1 MIRHIAITAFVILGL
16 MACKGKHQS
25 EELNDYL
32 KEFDTLSLPAAK
44 ARLTEESEQL
54 ETYLNFFKKGI
65 GNSEEKGRSYK
76 PEEESYEEAFT
87 IPKPEDMLPQ
97 FDDLLPHLELIQ
109 DITYPSSQVSV
120 SPPHGYQTKLV
131 NDDKTNI
138 LTYEALATY
147 YHNGTVDK
155 TAREVTQETSWNT
168 TQVIDSV
175 LLKATYS
182 YVTKMSTHQLDKGN
196 TSIKVNGGE
205 ITLKNINKNTIQLVI
220 SREANKKFLVVQAL
234 NKEGKVLDEK
244 GYRSGNMPPGEME
257 REVQKFNDKLKTIVK
272 NLQKDKYK
280 TTAELTAD
288 MRNQLSGL
296 LYFEESEFR
305 YLEHYYAGNV
315 ATVVIYTADE
325 RQEKHTEIMVKNESP
340 NLARL
345 VFAKDS
351 KTNKYGFLDSTGN
364 FASAPI
370 YDDLNQINAY
380 YFEGVNDKEETQY
393 LKLNEATATLE
404 PFNGY
409 THISTL
415 NKDLVIVEN
424 EEVLK
429 GVLDRNGKIVV
440 PVIYEDITFD
450 PAAQC
455 LVVKNTNNLMGI
467 LNLEGKEILPVKYIH
482 IEAYKN
488 GRALVTAN
496 REAYYGFIDTRG
508 KLVIDLRG
516 YNRVQSFT
524 EGLAEVEKSGLH
536 GFMDV
541 NGKMV
546 IPLQYQ
552 TAYPFEEGITAVQNE
567 AGEYALINTKNEVI
581 MPFKAISSVSIGTG
595 EGNRSY
601 TFDGQEYNAKGQP
614 VKKKD

>member
-1 MIRHIAITAFVILGL
+1 MIRYLAITSFVILGL

-25 EELNDYL
+25 EELNEYL

-65 GNSEEKGRSYK
+65 GNSDEKGRSYK
-76 PEEESYEEAFT
+76 PEEEQFTAALT

-97 FDDLLPHLELIQ
+97 FDDLLPHLQLNQ
-109 DITYPSSQVSV
+109 DITYPYSQVTV
-120 SPPHGYQTKLV
+120 SAQHAYKTQLV
-131 NDDKTNI
+131 NDDKTNL
-138 LTYEALATY
+138 LTYTALATY
-147 YHNGTVDK
+147 YHNGAVDK
-155 TAREVTQETSWNT
+155 TEREITSETSWNT
-168 TQVIDSV
+168 TKVIDSV
-175 LLKATYS
+175 LLKVTYN
-182 YVTKMSTHQLDKGN
+182 YITKMSTHKLDKGN
-196 TSIKVNGGE
+196 SAVKVNGGE
-205 ITLKNINKNTIQLVI
+205 ITLKDINKNTIQLII
-220 SREANKKFLVVQAL
+220 SREANKKFISVQAL
-234 NKEGKVLDEK
+234 NKEGKILDEK

-257 REVQKFNDKLKTIVK
+257 REVQKFSDKLKTIVK

-305 YLEHYYAGNV
+305 YIENYYSGNV
-315 ATVVIYTADE
+315 ASVVIYIADE
-325 RQEKHTEIMVKNESP
+325 RQEKHAEVMVKNEFP
-340 NLARL
+340 NHARL

-351 KTNKYGFLDSTGN
+351 KTDKYGFLDSTGN
-364 FASAPI
+364 FAIAPT
-370 YDDLNQINAY
+370 YDDLKQVNAY
-380 YFEGVNDKEETQY
+380 YFEGINDKEETQY

-409 THISTL
+409 THMQAL
-415 NKDLVIVEN
+415 NKELVIVEN

-429 GVLDRNGKIVV
+429 GVLDGNGKIVV

-450 PAAQC
+450 PAGQC
-455 LVVKNTNNLMGI
+455 LMVKNTNNLMGI
-467 LNLEGKEILPVKYIH
+467 LNLEGKTILPVKHIH
-482 IEAYKN
+482 IDYYKD

-496 REAYYGFIDTRG
+496 RDAYYGFIDTNGR
-508 KLVIDLRG
+508 LAIDLRG
-516 YNRVQSFT
+516 YDRVQPFT
-524 EGLAEVEKSGLH
+524 ERLACVEKNGLY
-536 GFMDV
+536 GFIDI

-546 IPLQYQ
+546 IPLQYK
-552 TAYPFEEGITAVQNE
+552 TAYPFEQGVTAVQND
-567 AGEYALINTKNEVI
+567 AGEYGLINTKNEIVI
-581 MPFKAISSVSIGTG
+581 PFKATSSVSIGTG

-601 TFDGQEYNAKGQP
+601 SFDGQEYDAKGQP